1 MQDLL
6 EHLRNLEVVLHH
18 PGARLSPEQLEAI
31 LHPDFHEV
39 GRSGTQYDR
48 RTVINYLSHN
58 TTQPDVVSDDFALSD
73 LAQGVAL
80 LTYRSAH
87 RDVDD
92 ALINHTHRASM
103 WVETPSGWQLR
114 YHQGTPA
121 AAPW

>member
-6 EHLRNLEVVLHH
+6 EHLRSLEVALHH
-18 PGARLSPEQLEAI
+18 PGVRSNPEHLDAL
-31 LHPDFHEV
+31 LHPDFVEV
-39 GRSGTQYDR
+39 GRSGSQYDR
-48 RTVINYLSHN
+48 RTVIDHLRHGTAQSN
-58 TTQPDVVSDDFALSD
+58 VVSDGFTLSA

-87 RDVDD
+87 RNVDGG
-92 ALINHTHRASM
+92 LVNRTHRASV

-121 AAPW
+121 ALPW

>member
-6 EHLRNLEVVLHH
+6 EHLRSLEMELHH
-18 PGARLSPEQLEAI
+18 PGVRSSPERLEAL
-31 LHPDFHEV
+31 LHADFHEV
-39 GRSGTQYDR
+39 GRSGRQYDR
-48 RTVINYLSHN
+48 RTVIDHLCHN
-58 TTQPDVVSDDFALSD
+58 TTQPNVASEGFALSG

-87 RDVDD
+87 RDTDG
-92 ALINHTHRASM
+92 ALVNHTHRASV
-103 WVETPSGWQLR
+103 WVETPWGWQLR